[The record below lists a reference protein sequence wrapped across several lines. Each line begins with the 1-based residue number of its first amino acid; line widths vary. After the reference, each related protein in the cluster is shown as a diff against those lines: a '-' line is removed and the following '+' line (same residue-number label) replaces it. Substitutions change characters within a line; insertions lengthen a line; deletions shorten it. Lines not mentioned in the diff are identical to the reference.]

1 MHNRRQFIQMGSI
14 TLATLSSSLLAGCGG
29 GGDGGSTAPATAAGT
44 GSTGGTSNT
53 GSNVTWTM
61 RDEADPHAATW
72 MAFTSS
78 SAIWGGDLPNV
89 QQALARIA
97 NAIVAY
103 EPVKMLVRPADKA
116 RAAQL
121 CDARVTLLETE
132 FDDLWAR
139 DTGSVFVVGSNG
151 EKGAVDFNFNGWG
164 KKQAHSNDKKVASFM
179 ASQTGATRLVTSLV
193 LEGGGIEV
201 DGKGT
206 AIITESCVLNSNR
219 NPGVSKAACEAELK
233 RLLGISKVIWLP
245 GIPGRDIT
253 DGHTDFY
260 ARFTRPGVV
269 VAGYDGDPASY
280 DHAVTQQHLA
290 ILRTAIDASGKALTV
305 HVLNAPTTNRQP
317 ANKDFAAG
325 YINFYVCNS
334 AVIMP
339 QFGDATADAAAL
351 SKLQELYPGRTV
363 IQLDIDPIAA
373 GGGGIHCTTQQE
385 PRY

>member
-1 MHNRRQFIQMGSI
+1 MHNRRQFLQLGSI
-14 TLATLSSSLLAGCGG
+14 ALATLGSSLLAGCGG
-29 GGDGGSTAPATAAGT
+29 GGGGGGT
-44 GSTGGTSNT
+44 PTSTGNTINTGTSGNT
-53 GSNVTWTM
+53 SNGISWTM

-72 MAFTSS
+72 MAFTGS
-78 SAIWGGDLPNV
+78 SAIWATDLPDV

-97 NAIVAY
+97 NAIVPY
-103 EPVKMLVRPADKA
+103 EPVKMLVRTADKA

-121 CDARVTLLETE
+121 CDARVTLLEAE
-132 FDDLWAR
+132 FDDLWVR
-139 DTGSVFVVGSNG
+139 DTGSVFVIGSNG
-151 EKGAVDFNFNGWG
+151 EKGAVDLNFNGWG
-164 KKQAHSNDKKVASFM
+164 NKQAHANDKKVAGFM
-179 ASQTGATRLVTSLV
+179 ASQSGATRLSSSLV

-233 RLLGISKVIWLP
+233 RLLGIRKVIWLP
-245 GIPGRDIT
+245 GIAGRDIT

-260 ARFTRPGVV
+260 ARFTSPGVV

-280 DHAVTQQHLA
+280 DHTVTQQHLA
-290 ILRTAIDASGKALTV
+290 ILRAATDASGKALTV
-305 HVLNAPTTNRQP
+305 HVLNAPATHRRP

-325 YINFYVCNS
+325 YINFYVCNG

-339 QFGDATADAAAL
+339 QFGDTTADAAAR
-351 SKLQELYPGRTV
+351 SKLQELYPGRSV
-363 IQLDIDPIAA
+363 ITLDIDAIAA